1 MILAS
6 WIGGW
11 RRVRQAGWMAIGIHA
26 LSFLLALP
34 FAVAVR
40 DQIASQLGSSLTAG
54 AVADGV
60 NNDWWSEFTA
70 QAAGLGAT
78 FTPSIIGFASTLDT
92 LSRVVDARFPPTTL
106 MWLLGVYLALW
117 TFLSGGILDRYA
129 RQRPTRAHGFFS
141 ACGRLWFRL
150 ARLSAIAALV
160 YWLLFTYLHPWMFL
174 DVLRETTRNLGIERS
189 VFLWRLL
196 FYAIF
201 GAVLL
206 KVNVVFDYA
215 RIRLVVEDRRSALG
229 ALRASLRYVWH
240 HPLQVVALY
249 AFNAL
254 GFVLLIA
261 LWWLAAP
268 GVYGT
273 GLAMWTAFAM
283 GQIYLAARLAVK
295 LHFMASQTA
304 LFQSQLAHAS
314 YTAAP
319 APAWPESPAAEL
331 ITR

>member
-1 MILAS
+1 VL
-6 WIGGW
+6 
-11 RRVRQAGWMAIGIHA
+11 QARWMAIGIHA
-26 LSFLLALP
+26 LSFLVALP
-34 FAVAVR
+34 FALAVR
-40 DQIASQLGSSLTAG
+40 DQIASQLGASLTAG

-92 LSRVVDARFPPTTL
+92 LSRVVDARYPPMTL
-106 MWLLGVYLALW
+106 MWLLGGYLALW

-150 ARLSAIAALV
+150 ARLSAVAALV
-160 YWLLFTYLHPWMFL
+160 YWLLFNYLHPWMFA
-174 DVLRETTRNLGIERS
+174 DVLRDTTRNLGIERS
-189 VFLWRLL
+189 VFLWRLA

-201 GAVLL
+201 GIVLL
-206 KVNVVFDYA
+206 TVNVGFDYA

-229 ALRASLRYVWH
+229 ALRASLRYIWH
-240 HPLQVVALY
+240 HPLQVGALY
-249 AFNAL
+249 ALNAL

-261 LWWLAAP
+261 LWSVAAP
-268 GVYGT
+268 GVYGG
-273 GLAMWTAFAM
+273 GLTMWTAFAM

-304 LFQSQLAHAS
+304 LFQSQLAHAG

-319 APAWPESPAAEL
+319 TPVWPESPAAEL

>member
-1 MILAS
+1 MLRAS
-6 WIGGW
+6 WIAGW
-11 RRVRQAGWMAIGIHA
+11 RRVLQARWMAIGIHA
-26 LSFLLALP
+26 LSFLVALP
-34 FAVAVR
+34 FALAVR
-40 DQIASQLGSSLTAG
+40 DQIASQLGASLTAG

-92 LSRVVDARFPPTTL
+92 LSRVVDARYPPMTL

-150 ARLSAIAALV
+150 ARLSAVAALV
-160 YWLLFTYLHPWMFL
+160 YWLLFNYLHPWMFA
-174 DVLRETTRNLGIERS
+174 DVLRDTTRNLGIERS
-189 VFLWRLL
+189 VFLWRLA

-201 GAVLL
+201 GIVLL
-206 KVNVVFDYA
+206 TVNVGFDYA

-229 ALRASLRYVWH
+229 ALRASLRYIWH
-240 HPLQVVALY
+240 HPLQVGALY
-249 AFNAL
+249 ALNAL

-261 LWWLAAP
+261 LWSVAAP
-268 GVYGT
+268 GVYGG
-273 GLAMWTAFAM
+273 GLTMWTAFAM

-304 LFQSQLAHAS
+304 LFQSQLAHAG

-319 APAWPESPAAEL
+319 TPVWPESPAAEL

>member
-1 MILAS
+1 MIRAS
-6 WIGGW
+6 WIAGW
-11 RRVRQAGWMAIGIHA
+11 RRVLQARWMAIGIHA
-26 LSFLLALP
+26 LSFLVALP
-34 FAVAVR
+34 FALAVR
-40 DQIASQLGSSLTAG
+40 DQIASQLGASLTAG
-54 AVADGV
+54 AIADGV

-92 LSRVVDARFPPTTL
+92 LSRVVDARYPPMTL

-150 ARLSAIAALV
+150 ARLSAVAALV
-160 YWLLFTYLHPWMFL
+160 YWLLFNYLHPWMFA
-174 DVLRETTRNLGIERS
+174 DVLRDTTRNLGIERS
-189 VFLWRLL
+189 VFLWRLA

-201 GAVLL
+201 GIVLL
-206 KVNVVFDYA
+206 TVNVGFDYA

-229 ALRASLRYVWH
+229 ALRASLRYIWH
-240 HPLQVVALY
+240 HPLQVGALY
-249 AFNAL
+249 ALNAL

-261 LWWLAAP
+261 LWSVAAP
-268 GVYGT
+268 GVYGG
-273 GLAMWTAFAM
+273 GLTMWTAFAM

-304 LFQSQLAHAS
+304 LFQSQLAHAG

-319 APAWPESPAAEL
+319 TPVWPESPAAEL

>member
-1 MILAS
+1 MLRAS
-6 WIGGW
+6 WIAGW
-11 RRVRQAGWMAIGIHA
+11 RRVLQARWMAIGIHA
-26 LSFLLALP
+26 LSFLVALP
-34 FAVAVR
+34 FALAVR
-40 DQIASQLGSSLTAG
+40 DQIASQLGASLTAG
-54 AVADGV
+54 AIADGV

-92 LSRVVDARFPPTTL
+92 LSRVVDARYPPMTL

-150 ARLSAIAALV
+150 ARLSAVAALV
-160 YWLLFTYLHPWMFL
+160 YWLLFNYLHPWMFA
-174 DVLRETTRNLGIERS
+174 DVLRDTTRNLGIERS
-189 VFLWRLL
+189 VFLWRLA

-201 GAVLL
+201 GIVLL
-206 KVNVVFDYA
+206 TVNVGFDYA

-229 ALRASLRYVWH
+229 ALRASLRYIWH
-240 HPLQVVALY
+240 HPLQVGALY
-249 AFNAL
+249 ALNAL

-261 LWWLAAP
+261 LWSVAAP
-268 GVYGT
+268 GVYGG
-273 GLAMWTAFAM
+273 GLTMWTAFAM

-304 LFQSQLAHAS
+304 LFQSQLAHAG

-319 APAWPESPAAEL
+319 TPVWPESPAAEL

>member
-11 RRVRQAGWMAIGIHA
+11 RRVLRASWMAVGIHA

-34 FAVAVR
+34 FALAVR

-92 LSRVVDARFPPTTL
+92 LSRVVDARYPPKTL

-160 YWLLFTYLHPWMFL
+160 YWLLFSYLHPWMFL
-174 DVLRETTRNLGIERS
+174 DVLRDTTRTLGIERS

-201 GAVLL
+201 GIVLL
-206 KVNVVFDYA
+206 KVNIVFDYA

-229 ALRASLRYVWH
+229 ALRASLRYLWH

-249 AFNAL
+249 ALNAL

-261 LWWLAAP
+261 LWSVAAP

-273 GLAMWTAFAM
+273 GLAMWTAFAV
-283 GQIYLAARLAVK
+283 GQIYLAARLALK

-304 LFQSQLAHAS
+304 LFQSQLAHAG